1 MPEAGAGGQGH
12 GGLETGQSYRNSG
25 GDWGGRRQL
34 RLDLRLRR
42 LAIFLER
49 PGSSATALPLT
60 HPIRLRVTALLVLGV
75 FAAVNIAT
83 TVFSLGAYCLTTYG
97 GNPFA
102 GSVP

>member
-1 MPEAGAGGQGH
+1 MALSPGTRLGH
-12 GGLETGQSYRNSG
+12 YDVTTLIGERGSP
-25 GDWGGRRQL
+25 GR
-34 RLDLRLRR
+34 
-42 LAIFLER
+42 
-49 PGSSATALPLT
+49 PATALPRT

-75 FAAVNIAT
+75 FAIVNIAT

>member
-1 MPEAGAGGQGH
+1 MTSHRHQLIMALSPGTRLGHDDVISLLGEGGTP
-12 GGLETGQSYRNSG
+12 GL
-25 GDWGGRRQL
+25 
-34 RLDLRLRR
+34 
-42 LAIFLER
+42 
-49 PGSSATALPLT
+49 SATARPRT

-97 GNPFA
+97 GSPFA